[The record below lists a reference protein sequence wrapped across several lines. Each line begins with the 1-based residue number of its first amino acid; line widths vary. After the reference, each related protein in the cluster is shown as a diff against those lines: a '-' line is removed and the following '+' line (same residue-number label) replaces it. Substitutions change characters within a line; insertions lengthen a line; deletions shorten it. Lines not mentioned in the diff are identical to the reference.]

1 MTPLTL
7 VRMVFGLFQ
16 LLLLFMFKS
25 AMFSHMDSLIPKEEE
40 EEEEKSLLNLDDGVN
55 EDPNIMVYIY
65 DIVKH
70 TYVRS

>member
-40 EEEEKSLLNLDDGVN
+40 EEEKSLLNLDDGVN

>member
-1 MTPLTL
+1 
-7 VRMVFGLFQ
+7 
-16 LLLLFMFKS
+16 MFKS
-25 AMFSHMDSLIPKEEE
+25 AMFSHVDSLIPKEEE